1 MYSYDLLIKR
11 RIASVEI
18 LGVEVILS
26 YADAVGEAL
35 IVHDLALAEEF
46 YRIANVGVVGE
57 AQNVVIGRARL
68 LLCYYHVFAT
78 KSWFVKVRKTLIF
91 QGLSALLKLTIF
103 QKLQ

>member
-1 MYSYDLLIKR
+1 M
-11 RIASVEI
+11 
-18 LGVEVILS
+18 ILS
-26 YADAVGEAL
+26 YADAVAEAL

-78 KSWFVKVRKTLIF
+78 FWGCQKTRKILIF
-91 QGLSALLKLTIF
+91 QGFSALLKSPIF
-103 QKLQ
+103 QKFQ